1 MFITSVKDADR
12 LVGFEADDDE
22 DEEEDERSKEAAAR
36 ADPFGKFDAEVALDG
51 RDEVNESGPADSA
64 AAAAAVRTSCCCSNW
79 FSGEVGSGG
88 AIAAADMRWPDGGR
102 EVLI

>member
-1 MFITSVKDADR
+1 MFITSVNDADR
-12 LVGFEADDDE
+12 LAGFEADDDE

-36 ADPFGKFDAEVALDG
+36 ADPLGIFDDEAALDG
-51 RDEVNESGPADSA
+51 RDAIDSGPADRA

>member
-12 LVGFEADDDE
+12 LAVFEADDDE
-22 DEEEDERSKEAAAR
+22 RSKEATAR
-36 ADPFGKFDAEVALDG
+36 ADPLGIFDEEAALEG
-51 RDEVNESGPADSA
+51 RDATDSGPADMA

-88 AIAAADMRWPDGGR
+88 AIAADDMRWLDDGR